1 MVDQLCRSA
10 NLFLHIHIHK
20 NYVVIHC
27 ADGLK
32 NGDETGLDC
41 GGSCDP
47 CKGIY
52 TQVYHILCLCFIVT
66 KYIKRYRIIFF
77 VAMVEIKLQGME
89 ETTGIS
95 WRLLHSNCKSMDN
108 LKPTMNR
115 VYKKE
120 CLLSV
125 DQNYTLQCDSTEDS
139 WWKSNY
145 VVIENSIYC
154 EYVKGKKLINIT
166 VTGKI

>member
-1 MVDQLCRSA
+1 
-10 NLFLHIHIHK
+10 
-20 NYVVIHC
+20 
-27 ADGLK
+27 
-32 NGDETGLDC
+32 
-41 GGSCDP
+41 
-47 CKGIY
+47 
-52 TQVYHILCLCFIVT
+52 
-66 KYIKRYRIIFF
+66 
-77 VAMVEIKLQGME
+77 MVEIKLQGME